1 MLGMLLIKGAVSK
14 AFLHYSPRP
23 LTEGGLLMR
32 RTIVLLAT
40 MALTVLV
47 ASGVVL
53 AAGIGSAGAQSSV
66 VGPGE
71 SIQKAINAADPG
83 DTIVVRGVHREDV
96 VIRKDGI
103 KLRGEDDAVIE
114 VPARAKA
121 DSPCSKAFG
130 PGAICLFGDVN
141 VKTGKLTGQRQ
152 RVSDV
157 SVSGFTIRGFNS
169 TFIIEGNF
177 ARNATFVGNR
187 ITGNVASGIAF
198 VKSVNTTIAKNH
210 VPETDK
216 YSGILVGDGSRNTKI
231 VNNVVRSIPEG
242 HPAIEAFE
250 SHDTTI
256 AGNDLIGNWAGVLV
270 SDSTG
275 TKILSNDIT
284 DSTVLAT
291 GIFESTG
298 TKILSN
304 DISRSGETGIVIFGP
319 ERANNDAK
327 VVGNNISGGAWGMYV
342 GDVTKRG
349 SIAGNTIR
357 NNCAGMFF
365 EADQFDEHV
374 GGFEVRAN
382 TVEDNTR
389 SCRAAQFDR
398 NFSGIGIALLG
409 AASGMELT
417 GNHLSGNVPSG
428 PTRISGGVV
437 VSTDP
442 YFKKEQPK
450 PMNNSVTG
458 NHFGHNKPDIFWDE
472 SGSGNRFLGNL
483 CDTSVPSTLC
493 N

>member
-1 MLGMLLIKGAVSK
+1 
-14 AFLHYSPRP
+14 
-23 LTEGGLLMR
+23 MR

-40 MALTVLV
+40 MVLTLLV
-47 ASGVVL
+47 ASGVAL
-53 AAGIGSAGAQSSV
+53 AVTKIGSAGAQSSV
-66 VGPGE
+66 VGAGE
-71 SIQKAINAADPG
+71 SIQKAIHAADPG

-96 VIRKDGI
+96 VIRKNGI

-114 VPARAKA
+114 APPRAKA
-121 DSPCSKAFG
+121 DSPCSRAFG
-130 PGAICLFGDVN
+130 PEGICVLGDQD
-141 VKTGKLTGQRQ
+141 LQTGQVRSY
-152 RVSDV
+152 VEDV
-157 SVSGFTIRGFNS
+157 SISGFTVRGFEA
-169 TFIIEGNF
+169 TGIDVAA
-177 ARNATFVGNR
+177 ARDATVTKIHAVGNKNGMG
-187 ITGNVASGIAF
+187 TAF
-198 VKSVNTTIAKNH
+198 SV
-210 VPETDK
+210 
-216 YSGILVGDGSRNTKI
+216 GTKFLS
-231 VNNVVRSIPEG
+231 NVVRDSGED
-242 HPAIEAFE
+242 AIGLEQAR
-250 SHDTTI
+250 DVTI
-256 AGNDLIGNWAGVLV
+256 SGNDVEGSSNSGIFISKGTNATISSNDLTDNNLGMLV
-270 SDSTG
+270 FDSTG

-284 DSTVLAT
+284 DTTVLAT

-298 TKILSN
+298 TKIVSN

-374 GGFEVRAN
+374 VGFEVRGN

-389 SCRAAQFDR
+389 SCRAAKFDR
-398 NFSGIGIALLG
+398 NVSGIGIALLG
-409 AASGMELT
+409 ASGMELT

-442 YFKKEQPK
+442 YDSRAPK
-450 PMNNSVTG
+450 PTNNSVTG

-472 SGSGNRFLGNL
+472 SGSGNRFVGNL
-483 CDTSVPSTLC
+483 CNKSVPSSLC

>member
-1 MLGMLLIKGAVSK
+1 
-14 AFLHYSPRP
+14 
-23 LTEGGLLMR
+23 MR

-40 MALTVLV
+40 MALTLLV

-71 SIQKAINAADPG
+71 SIQKAVNDADPG

-96 VIRKDGI
+96 IIGKNGI
-103 KLRGEDDAVIE
+103 KLRGDDATLKP
-114 VPARAKA
+114 PARAG
-121 DSPCSKAFG
+121 SPCSRVSG
-130 PGAICLFGDVN
+130 PTAICVLGDFN
-141 VKTGKLTGQRQ
+141 LETGEPTGP

-157 SVSGFTIRGFNS
+157 SVSGFTIRGFKIAGKGDKDLVGIDVTN
-169 TFIIEGNF
+169 
-177 ARNATFVGNR
+177 ARNTTVVGNR
-187 ITGNVASGIAF
+187 VIGNVALGIGVAW
-198 VKSVNTTIAKNH
+198 SVNTTVAKNH
-210 VPETDK
+210 VIRSGSPEPDEE
-216 YSGILVGDGSRNTKI
+216 GIVVEFSSRTKI
-231 VNNVVRSIPEG
+231 VKNVFRGFVSGIDVDV
-242 HPAIEAFE
+242 
-250 SHDTTI
+250 STNTTI
-256 AGNDLIGNWAGVLV
+256 AGNDLIGNSELGVLV
-270 SDSTG
+270 FESTG
-275 TKILSNDIT
+275 TKILNNDIT
-284 DSTVLAT
+284 DSTFVGTL
-291 GIFESTG
+291 ILDSTG

-304 DISRSGETGIVIFGP
+304 DISRYGDTGISIFGP

-342 GDVTKRG
+342 GDVTKGG

-374 GGFEVRAN
+374 VGFEVRGN

-409 AASGMELT
+409 AASGMEVSA
-417 GNHLSGNVPSG
+417 NHLSGNVPSG

-437 VSTDP
+437 VSKDP
-442 YFKKEQPK
+442 YASGSPK
-450 PMNNSVTG
+450 PRNNSVIG
-458 NHFGHNKPDIFWDE
+458 NHFGRNKPDIFWDK
-472 SGSGNRFLGNL
+472 SGSGNSFVGNL
-483 CDTSVPSTLC
+483 CDTSVPSSLC

>member
-1 MLGMLLIKGAVSK
+1 
-14 AFLHYSPRP
+14 
-23 LTEGGLLMR
+23 MR
-32 RTIVLLAT
+32 RTIPLLTT
-40 MALTVLV
+40 MALTLLV
-47 ASGVVL
+47 ASGVALV
-53 AAGIGSAGAQSSV
+53 AGVGSATAESSV

-96 VIRKDGI
+96 IIRKNGI

-114 VPARAKA
+114 APTRAKA
-121 DSPCSKAFG
+121 DSLCSRAVG
-130 PGAICLFGDVN
+130 RPEAICVLGDVN
-141 VKTGKLTGQRQ
+141 INTGKLTGP

-157 SVSGFTIRGFNS
+157 SVSGFTIRGFKIAGKGDKDLVGIDVTN
-169 TFIIEGNF
+169 
-177 ARNATFVGNR
+177 ARNTTVVGNR
-187 ITGNVASGIAF
+187 VIGNVALGIGVAW
-198 VKSVNTTIAKNH
+198 SVNTTVAKNH
-210 VPETDK
+210 VIRSGSPEPDEE
-216 YSGILVGDGSRNTKI
+216 GIVVEFSSRTKI
-231 VNNVVRSIPEG
+231 VKNIFRGFVSGIDVDVSTN
-242 HPAIEAFE
+242 
-250 SHDTTI
+250 TTF
-256 AGNDLIGNWAGVLV
+256 AGNDLIGNRLGVLV
-270 SDSTG
+270 FESTG

-284 DSTVLAT
+284 DTTEVGTVILD
-291 GIFESTG
+291 STG

-304 DISRSGETGIVIFGP
+304 DISRSGDTGIVIFGP

-327 VVGNNISGGAWGMYV
+327 VVGNHISGGAWGMYV
-342 GDVTKRG
+342 GDVTKGG

-374 GGFEVRAN
+374 VGFEVRGN

-389 SCRAAQFDR
+389 SCRAAKFDR
-398 NFSGIGIALLG
+398 NFSGVGIALLG

-442 YFKKEQPK
+442 YSSRSPK
-450 PMNNSVTG
+450 PMNNSVIG
-458 NHFGHNKPDIFWDE
+458 NHFGRNKPDIFWDK

-483 CDTSVPSTLC
+483 CNTSVPSRLC